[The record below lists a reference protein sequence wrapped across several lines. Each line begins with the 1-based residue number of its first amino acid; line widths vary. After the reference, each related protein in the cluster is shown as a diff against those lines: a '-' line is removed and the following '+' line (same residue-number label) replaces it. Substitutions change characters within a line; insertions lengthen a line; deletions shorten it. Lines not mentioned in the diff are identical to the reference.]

1 MRGRKPIP
9 THLKLV
15 NGNPGRRPITP
26 DGFRP
31 LAEIPDCPEHLQG
44 EGRKEWDRITALLDE
59 HAMIAQVDRGALS
72 MLCTVWARYVNAE
85 EMIEKARQAAPA
97 SMGLFVKSPNDF
109 PIQSPWLAVSNRA
122 MEQYRALC
130 DMFGLSPSARARIEP
145 ATSQMNLPGVE
156 QLGPDRFFA
165 K

>member
-1 MRGRKPIP
+1 MRGRKPQP

-15 NGNPGRRPITP
+15 NGNPGRRPVTP

-31 LAEIPDCPEHLQG
+31 KAEIPDCPEHLTG
-44 EGRKEWDRITALLDE
+44 EARKEWNRVTELLHE
-59 HAMIAQVDRGALS
+59 HGMIAQVDRGALA
-72 MLCTVWARYVNAE
+72 MLCTVWSRYVAAE

-122 MEQYRALC
+122 MEQYRAMC
-130 DMFGLSPSARARIEP
+130 DLFGLTPSARSRIEP
-145 ATSQMNLPGVE
+145 ATSQLDLPGME
-156 QLGPDRFFA
+156 KAGPDRFF